1 MRREK
6 NKKLKCFSQDFL
18 NRRNKIINLR
28 CIFKVKSFSAGR
40 SSISGQ
46 ICALG
51 VPRRSMMISSWFI
64 SLLPGNNGL
73 WAKSSPRIQPADHM
87 SIAVVW
93 VFEFKRSSGLRYHKV
108 TKKEGEKLITYK
120 IKKAES
126 IQHNL
131 HVLVCSF

>member
-1 MRREK
+1 
-6 NKKLKCFSQDFL
+6 
-18 NRRNKIINLR
+18 
-28 CIFKVKSFSAGR
+28 
-40 SSISGQ
+40 
-46 ICALG
+46 
-51 VPRRSMMISSWFI
+51 MMISSWFI

-108 TKKEGEKLITYK
+108 TKKVETMELITFK

-126 IQHNL
+126 AQHIFDYGRMQRSPIHIFFVAIVVVWL
-131 HVLVCSF
+131 PGL